1 VTMENFF
8 ILRLLDLFKPLFLKM
23 DVEYKTMRRILQVK
37 LTMDQRRKPTVFN
50 QSRKKKD
57 KPETNEFFKS
67 LWIYG
72 LFGLMLIPFLFLND
86 NYLFQ
91 VSILFS
97 IFMFIIMTT
106 LISDFSSVLLDLRD
120 KSVLDTKPVKS
131 KTVSMAKLLH
141 VTIYMLYITLATTL
155 IPLVVSVIFKGVLFS
170 GLLLVSFAM
179 ADVFIIAFTALLYLF
194 ILRYFDGEKLKDIIN
209 YVQIALSVGVMIGYQ
224 VVARSFE
231 LVNLDYQLDF
241 AWWQLLLTPMW
252 FAGLFEVLL
261 GGDRS
266 FGNLILTLFAVLGP
280 LVSILLYVK
289 MIPDFERNLQK
300 LSAQTGKKKASSK
313 WKVFHSMP
321 FLISKEELPFF
332 RFTRIMMKN
341 ERDFK
346 LKVYPSLGFAV
357 VIPFVF
363 MFNSYS
369 IMTFEEFRASGYY
382 LTIYSILLV
391 IPTSVIML
399 AHSGSYKGG
408 WIYQVAP
415 LKNPFILNKAA
426 LKAFLFQLFLPL
438 FLLVSVMFS
447 FLFGPR
453 ILDDLFAVL
462 MAALIYT
469 VLCNLAGERELAFS
483 QPFDAV
489 KQSGDIKLFLLMLI
503 IPVFAGLHFLALK
516 VPFGVIGYG
525 VLLFVLNLVLW
536 KKLK

>member
-1 VTMENFF
+1 MENFF
-8 ILRLLDLFKPLFLKM
+8 ILRLLDLFKPLFVKM
-23 DVEYKTMRRILQVK
+23 GVEYKTMRRILQIK

-72 LFGLMLIPFLFLND
+72 LFGLMLIPFLFLSN

-120 KSVLDTKPVKS
+120 KSVLDTKPVNS

-155 IPLVVSVIFKGVLFS
+155 IPLVVSVIFKGILFS
-170 GLLLVSFAM
+170 GLLLVSFMM

-209 YVQIALSVGVMIGYQ
+209 YVQIALSVGVMVGYQ

-241 AWWQLLLTPMW
+241 AWWQLLLPPMW

-261 GGDRS
+261 GGSRS
-266 FGNLILTLFAVLGP
+266 FGNLMLSLFAVLGP
-280 LVSILLYVK
+280 VVSILLYVK

-300 LSAQTGKKKASSK
+300 LTAQTGKKKASSK
-313 WKVFHSMP
+313 WKVFRSMP
-321 FLISKEELPFF
+321 FFISKEELPFF

-369 IMTFEEFRASGYY
+369 MMSFEEFRTSGYY

-399 AHSGSYKGG
+399 EHSGSYKGG

-415 LKNPFILNKAA
+415 LKNSFIINKAA

-438 FLLVSVMFS
+438 FLLVSIMFS
-447 FLFGPR
+447 FLFGFR
-453 ILDDLFAVL
+453 ILDDLIAVL
-462 MAALIYT
+462 VSALIYT
-469 VLCNLAGERELAFS
+469 ILCYMTGEKELAFS

-516 VPFGVIGYG
+516 VPFWVLGYG
-525 VLLFVLNLVLW
+525 VLLFVLNLVLC
-536 KKLK
+536 KRLK

>member
-1 VTMENFF
+1 MENFF
-8 ILRLLDLFKPLFLKM
+8 ILRMLDVLKPLFLKM
-23 DVEYKTMRRILQVK
+23 GVDYRTMRRILQAK
-37 LTMDQRRKPTVFN
+37 LAMDQRRKPTVFN

-57 KPETNEFFKS
+57 KPEKNEFFKS

-72 LFGLMLIPFLFLND
+72 FFGLMLIPFLFLKD

-120 KSVLDTKPVKS
+120 KSVLATKPVNS

-155 IPLVVSVIFKGVLFS
+155 IPLLVSLFFKGIMFTLLLLFS
-170 GLLLVSFAM
+170 FAL

-209 YVQIALSVGVMIGYQ
+209 YVQIALSVGIMIGYQ

-231 LVNLDYQLDF
+231 FVNLDYKIDF

-252 FAGLFEVLL
+252 FGGLFDVLL
-261 GGDRS
+261 GGSRS
-266 FGNLILTLFAVLGP
+266 TGSIILTMMALLGP
-280 LVSILLYVK
+280 VVSIFVYLK

-300 LSAQTGKKKASSK
+300 LSSQTGKKKTSTK
-313 WKVFHSMP
+313 WKVFRSMP
-321 FLISKEELPFF
+321 VLVSKDELPFF
-332 RFTRIMMKN
+332 RYARIMMKN

-346 LKVYPSLGFAV
+346 LKVYPSLGFAIV
-357 VIPFVF
+357 VPFVF

-369 IMTFEEFRASGYY
+369 IMTFEEFAASRSY
-382 LTIYSILLV
+382 LTIYSIMLV

-399 AHSGSYKGG
+399 SHSGSYKGS

-415 LKNPFILNKAA
+415 VKNLGLINKAA
-426 LKAFLFQLFLPL
+426 LKAFLFQLFFPL
-438 FLLVSVMFS
+438 FLLVSVIFS
-447 FLFGPR
+447 FLFGSR
-453 ILDDLFAVL
+453 ILDDLAAVL
-462 MAALIYT
+462 FASLIYT
-469 VLCNLAGERELAFS
+469 AFCFLAGGKELPFS

-489 KQSGDIKLFLLMLI
+489 QQSGDIRLFLLMLI
-503 IPVFAGLHFLALK
+503 IPAFVGLHFLALK
-516 VPFGVIGYG
+516 LPFGIAGYA
-525 VLLFVLNLVLW
+525 VLLFAVNWIVWRMLR
-536 KKLK
+536 

>member
-1 VTMENFF
+1 MENFF
-8 ILRLLDLFKPLFLKM
+8 ILRMLDLFRPFFLKM
-23 DVEYKTMRRILQVK
+23 DVDYKTMRRILQVK

-57 KPETNEFFKS
+57 RPEKNEFFKS

-72 LFGLMLIPFLFLND
+72 LFGLMLIPFLFLQD

-91 VSILFS
+91 ASILFS

-120 KSVLDTKPVKS
+120 KSVLGTKPLNS

-141 VTIYMLYITLATTL
+141 VTIYMLYITMATAL
-155 IPLVVSVIFKGVLFS
+155 IPLVVSLFVKGPMFS
-170 GLLLVSFAM
+170 LLLVVSFVL
-179 ADVFIIAFTALLYLF
+179 ADIFIIAFTALLYLF
-194 ILRYFDGEKLKDIIN
+194 ILQYFDGEKLKDIIN

-231 LVNLDYQLDF
+231 LVNLDYQLNF
-241 AWWQLLLTPMW
+241 AWWQLLLPPMW
-252 FAGLFEVLL
+252 FGGLFEVLL
-261 GGDRS
+261 GASRS
-266 FGNLILTLFAVLGP
+266 VGNVVLMIFAVLGP
-280 LVSILLYVK
+280 VVSISVYVK

-300 LSAQTGKKKASSK
+300 LTAQTGKKKADSK
-313 WKVFHSMP
+313 WKLFRSMP
-321 FLISKEELPFF
+321 MLVSKEELPFF
-332 RFTRIMMKN
+332 RFARIMMKN

-369 IMTFEEFRASGYY
+369 MMTFEEFRESGYY
-382 LTIYSILLV
+382 LTIYSVMLV
-391 IPTSVIML
+391 IPTSVMML

-415 LKNPFILNKAA
+415 VENPANVNKAA

-438 FLLVSVMFS
+438 FLFVSVIFS
-447 FLFGPR
+447 FLFGLR
-453 ILDDLFAVL
+453 IADDLFAVL
-462 MAALIYT
+462 LAALIYT
-469 VLCNLAGERELAFS
+469 VLCFFTSEKELAFS

-489 KQSGDIKLFLLMLI
+489 KQSGDIGIFLLFLI
-503 IPVFAGLHFLALK
+503 IPVFAGLHYFAMKLA
-516 VPFGVIGYG
+516 FGVLGYA
-525 VLLFVLNLVLW
+525 VLLLIANLVLW
-536 KKLK
+536 KRLR

>member
-1 VTMENFF
+1 MDNFF
-8 ILRLLDLFKPLFLKM
+8 VLRLLDVFKPFFLKM
-23 DVEYKTMRRILQVK
+23 GVDYKMMRRILQVK

-57 KPETNEFFKS
+57 KPEKNEFFKS

-72 LFGLMLIPFLFLND
+72 FFGLMLIPFLFLKD
-86 NYLFQ
+86 NYLFE

-97 IFMFIIMTT
+97 IFMFIITTT

-120 KSVLDTKPVKS
+120 KGVLATKPVNS

-155 IPLVVSVIFKGVLFS
+155 IPLVVSLFFKDIMFTLLF
-170 GLLLVSFAM
+170 LLSFAL
-179 ADVFIIAFTALLYLF
+179 ADIFIIAFTALLYLF

-209 YVQIALSVGVMIGYQ
+209 YVQIALTVGIMIGYQ
-224 VVARSFE
+224 IVARSFQ
-231 LVNLDYQLDF
+231 LVNLDYKLDF
-241 AWWQLLLTPMW
+241 AWWQQLLPPMW
-252 FAGLFEVLL
+252 FGGLFDVLL
-261 GGDRS
+261 GGSRS
-266 FGNLILTLFAVLGP
+266 IGSILLTILAVLGP
-280 LVSILLYVK
+280 VVSILLYLK

-300 LSAQTGKKKASSK
+300 LSSQTGKKKASSN
-313 WKVFHSMP
+313 WKVFRSIPM
-321 FLISKEELPFF
+321 LVSKEELPFF
-332 RFTRIMMKN
+332 RFARIMMKN

-369 IMTFEEFRASGYY
+369 MMTFEEFRSSGYY
-382 LTIYSILLV
+382 LTLYSIMLV

-415 LKNPFILNKAA
+415 VKSLDIINKAA
-426 LKAFLFQLFLPL
+426 LKAFLVQLFLPL
-438 FLLVSVMFS
+438 FLLVSVIFS
-447 FLFGPR
+447 FLFGLR
-453 ILDDLFAVL
+453 ILDDLAAVL
-462 MAALIYT
+462 MAAMIYT
-469 VLCNLAGERELAFS
+469 AFCYLSGEKEPAFS

-489 KQSGDIKLFLLMLI
+489 QQSGDIKLFLLMLI
-503 IPVFAGLHFLALK
+503 IPVFVGLHFLALK
-516 VPFGVIGYG
+516 LPFGVAGYAI
-525 VLLFVLNLVLW
+525 VMFAVNWVLW
-536 KKLK
+536 KRMG

>member
-1 VTMENFF
+1 MENFF
-8 ILRLLDLFKPLFLKM
+8 ILKLLDLFKPLFLKM
-23 DVEYKTMRRILQVK
+23 GVEYKTMRRILQVK

-67 LWIYG
+67 LWIYA

-141 VTIYMLYITLATTL
+141 VTIYLLYITLATTM
-155 IPLVVSVIFKGVLFS
+155 IPLVVSVIFKGILFT
-170 GLLLVSFAM
+170 GLLLVSFAL

-231 LVNLDYQLDF
+231 LVNLDYHLDF
-241 AWWQLLLTPMW
+241 AWWQLLLPPMW
-252 FAGLFEVLL
+252 FAGLFDVLL
-261 GGDRS
+261 GGSRS
-266 FGNLILTLFAVLGP
+266 FGNLILTLLAVLGP
-280 LVSILLYVK
+280 IVSILLYVK

-300 LSAQTGKKKASSK
+300 LTAQTGKKKASSK
-313 WKVFHSMP
+313 WKVFRSLP
-321 FLISKEELPFF
+321 FFISKEELPFF

-363 MFNSYS
+363 MFNGYGM
-369 IMTFEEFRASGYY
+369 MTFEEFRASSYY
-382 LTIYSILLV
+382 LTIYSVMLV
-391 IPTSVIML
+391 IPASVIML

-408 WIYQVAP
+408 WIYQVSP

-438 FLLVSVMFS
+438 FLLVSIIFS
-447 FLFGPR
+447 FLFGLR
-453 ILDDLFAVL
+453 VLDDLLAVL
-462 MAALIYT
+462 VAALIFT
-469 VLCNLAGERELAFS
+469 VLCYLAGDKELAFS

-489 KQSGDIKLFLLMLI
+489 KQSGDIRLFLLMLI
-503 IPVFAGLHFLALK
+503 IPVFVGLHYLALK
-516 VPFGVIGYG
+516 LPFGAMGYV
-525 VLLFVLNLVLW
+525 VLLLVLNLLLW
-536 KKLK
+536 KRLK

>member
-1 VTMENFF
+1 MENFL
-8 ILRLLDLFKPLFLKM
+8 ILRLLDLFKPVFLKM
-23 DVEYKTMRRILQVK
+23 GVEYKTMRRILQVK
-37 LTMDQRRKPTVFN
+37 LTMDQRRKPTVFS
-50 QSRKKKD
+50 QSMKKKD
-57 KPETNEFFKS
+57 KPEKNEFFKS

-72 LFGLMLIPFLFLND
+72 FFGLMLIPFLFLKD

-155 IPLVVSVIFKGVLFS
+155 IPLVVSVIFKGILFS
-170 GLLLVSFAM
+170 GLLLVSFAL
-179 ADVFIIAFTALLYLF
+179 ADIFIIAFTALLYLF

-209 YVQIALSVGVMIGYQ
+209 YVQIALSIGIMIGYQ

-231 LVNLDYQLDF
+231 LVNLDYHLDF
-241 AWWQLLLTPMW
+241 AWWQLLLPPMW
-252 FAGLFEVLL
+252 FAGLFDVLL
-261 GGDRS
+261 GGSRS
-266 FGNLILTLFAVLGP
+266 FGNLLLTLFAVLGP
-280 LVSILLYVK
+280 VVSIFLYVK
-289 MIPDFERNLQK
+289 MIPEFERNLQK
-300 LSAQTGKKKASSK
+300 LTAQTGKKKASSK
-313 WKVFHSMP
+313 WKVFRSMP

-357 VIPFVF
+357 VVPFVF

-369 IMTFEEFRASGYY
+369 MMSFEEFAASRSY
-382 LTIYSILLV
+382 LTIYSVMLV
-391 IPTSVIML
+391 IPMSVIML
-399 AHSGSYKGG
+399 AHSGSYKGS

-415 LKNPFILNKAA
+415 VKSLGLINKAA

-438 FLLVSVMFS
+438 FLLVSIMFS
-447 FLFGPR
+447 FLFGLR
-453 ILDDLFAVL
+453 ILDDLIAVFL
-462 MAALIYT
+462 AALIYT
-469 VLCNLAGERELAFS
+469 LLCHLAGEKELAFS

-489 KQSGDIKLFLLMLI
+489 KQSGDIKVFLLFLI
-503 IPVFAGLHFLALK
+503 IPIFVGLHFLALIL
-516 VPFGVIGYG
+516 PFGVAGYAI
-525 VLLFVLNLVLW
+525 LLFAVNWILW
-536 KKLK
+536 KRLR

>member
-1 VTMENFF
+1 MDNFF
-8 ILRLLDLFKPLFLKM
+8 VLRLLDVFKPFFLKM
-23 DVEYKTMRRILQVK
+23 GVDYRTMRRILQVK

-57 KPETNEFFKS
+57 KPEKNEFFKS
-67 LWIYG
+67 LWMYG
-72 LFGLMLIPFLFLND
+72 FFGLMLIPFLFLKD

-120 KSVLDTKPVKS
+120 KSVLATKPVNS

-155 IPLVVSVIFKGVLFS
+155 IPLLVSLFFKGILFT
-170 GLLLVSFAM
+170 LLFLVSFAL
-179 ADVFIIAFTALLYLF
+179 ADIFIIAFTALLYLF

-209 YVQIALSVGVMIGYQ
+209 YVQIALTVGMMIGYQ

-231 LVNLDYQLDF
+231 LVNLDYTIDF
-241 AWWQLLLTPMW
+241 AWWQLLLPPMW
-252 FAGLFEVLL
+252 FGGLFDVLL
-261 GGDRS
+261 GGGRS
-266 FGNLILTLFAVLGP
+266 IGSMILTILAVLGP
-280 LVSILLYVK
+280 VVSIIVYLK

-300 LSAQTGKKKASSK
+300 LSSQTGKKKASNK
-313 WKVFHSMP
+313 WKLFRSMP
-321 FLISKEELPFF
+321 MLVSKDELPFF
-332 RFTRIMMKN
+332 RFARIMMKN

-357 VIPFVF
+357 VVPFVF
-363 MFNSYS
+363 MFNSFSIMSFEEFAASRSYLSMYS
-369 IMTFEEFRASGYY
+369 IM
-382 LTIYSILLV
+382 LV

-399 AHSGSYKGG
+399 AHSGSYKGS

-415 LKNPFILNKAA
+415 VKKLGLINKAA

-447 FLFGPR
+447 FLFGLR
-453 ILDDLFAVL
+453 ILDDLAAVL
-462 MAALIYT
+462 FAALIYT
-469 VLCNLAGERELAFS
+469 AVCFLAGGKELAFS

-489 KQSGDIKLFLLMLI
+489 QQSGDIKIFLLFLI
-503 IPVFAGLHFLALK
+503 IPVFVGLHFLALK
-516 VPFGVIGYG
+516 LPFGVAGYAILMFAVNWG
-525 VLLFVLNLVLW
+525 LW
-536 KKLK
+536 KVLK

>member
-1 VTMENFF
+1 MENFF
-8 ILRLLDLFKPLFLKM
+8 ILRVLDLFKPFFLKM
-23 DVEYKTMRRILQVK
+23 GVDYKTMRRILQVK

-50 QSRKKKD
+50 QSKKKKD
-57 KPETNEFFKS
+57 KPEKNEFFKS

-72 LFGLMLIPFLFLND
+72 LFGLMLIPFLFLKD

-91 VSILFS
+91 ASILFS

-120 KSVLDTKPVKS
+120 KNVLGTKPVHS

-141 VTIYMLYITLATTL
+141 VTIYMLYITMATAL
-155 IPLVVSVIFKGVLFS
+155 IPLVVSVFVNGPMFS
-170 GLLLVSFAM
+170 LLLLVSFVL

-194 ILRYFDGEKLKDIIN
+194 ILQYFDGEKLKDIIN

-231 LVNLDYQLDF
+231 LVNLNYQLDF
-241 AWWQLLLTPMW
+241 AWWQLLLPPMW
-252 FAGLFEVLL
+252 FGGLFDVLL
-261 GGDRS
+261 GASRS
-266 FGNLILTLFAVLGP
+266 FGNIVLTIFAVLGP
-280 LVSILLYVK
+280 VVSILLYVK
-289 MIPDFERNLQK
+289 LIQDFERNLQK
-300 LSAQTGKKKASSK
+300 LTAQTGKKKADSK
-313 WKVFHSMP
+313 WKLFRSMP
-321 FLISKEELPFF
+321 LLVSKEELPFF
-332 RFTRIMMKN
+332 RFARIMMKN

-369 IMTFEEFRASGYY
+369 MMTFEEFRASGYY
-382 LTIYSILLV
+382 LTVYSIMLV
-391 IPTSVIML
+391 IPTSVMML

-408 WIYQVAP
+408 WVYQVAP
-415 LKNPFILNKAA
+415 VKNPTIMNKAA

-447 FLFGPR
+447 LLFGPR
-453 ILDDLFAVL
+453 ILDDLAAAL
-462 MAALIYT
+462 LAALIYT
-469 VLCNLAGERELAFS
+469 AMCFLAGKKELAFS

-489 KQSGDIKLFLLMLI
+489 NQSGDIKVFLLFLI
-503 IPVFAGLHFLALK
+503 IPVFAGLHYLAMK
-516 VPFGVIGYG
+516 VPFGVLGYA
-525 VLLFVLNLVLW
+525 VLLLIVNLVLW
-536 KKLK
+536 KRMR